1 MIELVHFQLLGA
13 ALFAIGVYGVL
24 ARRSAVLVLMSIE
37 LMLNAVNLNLVGYAA
52 FADFTE
58 SQRALGQVLVI
69 FVITIAAA
77 ELALA
82 VAIVLRLYRNRSSV
96 NMDQVDLMKW

>member
-1 MIELVHFQLLGA
+1 MIELAHFQLLGA

-37 LMLNAVNLNLVGYAA
+37 LMLNAVNLNLIGYAA
-52 FADFTE
+52 FTDFTE
-58 SQRALGQVLVI
+58 AQRALGQVLVI